1 MTNDLKDNLFI
12 LIKSLTKSEKRQ
24 FTLYVGRMDSNE
36 NSKFLNLFQ
45 LLDKMNRYDEKVI
58 LKKGIVT
65 KQQLSNL
72 KAHLYK
78 QILISLRMN
87 PMHKNIRILIREQL
101 DFATI
106 LYQKG
111 LYKQSLKILEKSK
124 LLANKHQEKYVAYD
138 IVELEKII
146 ENAISL
152 KSSRKSNDL
161 LVGKYIALIFEK
173 SSTRTRVSFEVA
185 MNQLGGKAS
194 FLSIS
199 DLQLGRG
206 EPLEDTARVIGS
218 MADGVVLRTL
228 KHKTQETFK
237 SFSSSSTINGL
248 SDLSHPCQVLTDLL
262 TYYEENGSIEGEKV
276 CWSGDFNNV
285 CYSYAEAANLF
296 GFKLHVACP
305 KEFQPKDQTLPNV
318 TFTESLDEAIED
330 SSLVTT
336 DVWVSMGDEKE
347 KEKREQLFKE
357 YQINPLVM
365 DKASEK
371 AIFLHCL
378 PAIRGQEVSEEL
390 LEDKR
395 SKVWTQAE
403 NRLHSQK
410 ALLVELLK

>member
-1 MTNDLKDNLFI
+1 MNRN
-12 LIKSLTKSEKRQ
+12 
-24 FTLYVGRMDSNE
+24 
-36 NSKFLNLFQ
+36 FLNLG
-45 LLDKMNRYDEKVI
+45 D
-58 LKKGIVT
+58 
-65 KQQLSNL
+65 LS
-72 KAHLYK
+72 K
-78 QILISLRMN
+78 
-87 PMHKNIRILIREQL
+87 E
-101 DFATI
+101 
-106 LYQKG
+106 
-111 LYKQSLKILEKSK
+111 
-124 LLANKHQEKYVAYD
+124 
-138 IVELEKII
+138 ELEKII
-146 ENAISL
+146 ESAISL
-152 KSSRKSNDL
+152 KSSLKSNDL
-161 LVGKYIALIFEK
+161 LAGKYIALIFEK

-228 KHKTQETFK
+228 KHETQETFK
-237 SFSSSSTINGL
+237 SFSSTPTINGL

-296 GFKLHVACP
+296 DFELHVACP
-305 KEFQPKDQTLPNV
+305 KEFQPKDKKLPNV
-318 TFTESLDEAIED
+318 TFTESLDEAIAD

-347 KEKREQLFKE
+347 KEKRERLFKE
-357 YQINPLVM
+357 YQISPIVM
-365 DKASEK
+365 DSANEK

-378 PAIRGQEVSEEL
+378 PAVRGQEISEEL

-403 NRLHSQK
+403 NRLHTQK

>member
-1 MTNDLKDNLFI
+1 MNKN
-12 LIKSLTKSEKRQ
+12 
-24 FTLYVGRMDSNE
+24 
-36 NSKFLNLFQ
+36 FLNLRDFTKEE
-45 LLDKMNRYDEKVI
+45 LEKVI
-58 LKKGIVT
+58 
-65 KQQLSNL
+65 
-72 KAHLYK
+72 
-78 QILISLRMN
+78 
-87 PMHKNIRILIREQL
+87 
-101 DFATI
+101 
-106 LYQKG
+106 
-111 LYKQSLKILEKSK
+111 
-124 LLANKHQEKYVAYD
+124 
-138 IVELEKII
+138 
-146 ENAISL
+146 ENSISL
-152 KSSRKSNDL
+152 KGSTEKVDL
-161 LVGKYIALIFEK
+161 LSGKYIALIFEK

-194 FLSIS
+194 FLSIG

-206 EPLEDTARVIGS
+206 EPLEDTAKVLGS
-218 MADGVVLRTL
+218 MADGVVLRTQ
-228 KHKTQETFK
+228 KHTTQEIFA
-237 SFSSSSTINGL
+237 SSSSSSTINGL

-305 KEFQPKDQTLPNV
+305 KEFQPEDQKLPNV

-357 YQINPLVM
+357 YQINSLVM

-378 PAIRGQEVSEEL
+378 PAIRGQEISEEL

-410 ALLVELLK
+410 ALLLELFK

>member
-1 MTNDLKDNLFI
+1 MNRN
-12 LIKSLTKSEKRQ
+12 
-24 FTLYVGRMDSNE
+24 
-36 NSKFLNLFQ
+36 FLNLE
-45 LLDKMNRYDEKVI
+45 D
-58 LKKGIVT
+58 
-65 KQQLSNL
+65 LS
-72 KAHLYK
+72 K
-78 QILISLRMN
+78 
-87 PMHKNIRILIREQL
+87 
-101 DFATI
+101 D
-106 LYQKG
+106 
-111 LYKQSLKILEKSK
+111 
-124 LLANKHQEKYVAYD
+124 D
-138 IVELEKII
+138 LEKII
-146 ENAISL
+146 ENAITL
-152 KSSRKSNDL
+152 KSSPKSNDL

-228 KHKTQETFK
+228 KHETQETFR

-262 TYYEENGSIEGEKV
+262 TYYEKNGSIEGEKV

-305 KEFQPKDQTLPNV
+305 KEFQPEDQKLPNV

-357 YQINPLVM
+357 YQINSSVM

-378 PAIRGQEVSEEL
+378 PAIRGQEISEEL

-410 ALLVELLK
+410 ALLLELLK

>member
-1 MTNDLKDNLFI
+1 MNRN
-12 LIKSLTKSEKRQ
+12 
-24 FTLYVGRMDSNE
+24 
-36 NSKFLNLFQ
+36 FLNLE
-45 LLDKMNRYDEKVI
+45 D
-58 LKKGIVT
+58 
-65 KQQLSNL
+65 LS
-72 KAHLYK
+72 K
-78 QILISLRMN
+78 
-87 PMHKNIRILIREQL
+87 
-101 DFATI
+101 D
-106 LYQKG
+106 
-111 LYKQSLKILEKSK
+111 
-124 LLANKHQEKYVAYD
+124 D
-138 IVELEKII
+138 LEKII
-146 ENAISL
+146 ENAITL
-152 KSSRKSNDL
+152 KSSPKSNDL

-218 MADGVVLRTL
+218 MTDGVVLRTL
-228 KHKTQETFK
+228 KHETQETFK

-305 KEFQPKDQTLPNV
+305 KEFQPEDQKLPNV

-357 YQINPLVM
+357 YQINSLVM

-378 PAIRGQEVSEEL
+378 PAIRGQEISEEL

-410 ALLVELLK
+410 ALLLELLK

>member
-1 MTNDLKDNLFI
+1 MNRN
-12 LIKSLTKSEKRQ
+12 
-24 FTLYVGRMDSNE
+24 
-36 NSKFLNLFQ
+36 FLNL
-45 LLDKMNRYDEKVI
+45 EA
-58 LKKGIVT
+58 
-65 KQQLSNL
+65 LS
-72 KAHLYK
+72 K
-78 QILISLRMN
+78 
-87 PMHKNIRILIREQL
+87 E
-101 DFATI
+101 
-106 LYQKG
+106 
-111 LYKQSLKILEKSK
+111 
-124 LLANKHQEKYVAYD
+124 
-138 IVELEKII
+138 ELEKII

-228 KHKTQETFK
+228 KHETQETFK

-305 KEFQPKDQTLPNV
+305 KEFQPKDQKLPNV

-378 PAIRGQEVSEEL
+378 PAIRGQEISEEL